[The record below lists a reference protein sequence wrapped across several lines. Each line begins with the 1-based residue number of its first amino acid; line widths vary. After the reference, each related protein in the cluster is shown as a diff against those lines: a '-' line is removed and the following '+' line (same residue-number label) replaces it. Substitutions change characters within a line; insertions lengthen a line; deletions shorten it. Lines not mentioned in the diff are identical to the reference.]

1 MVFYILGILLG
12 VLLAI
17 TAGIVVKG
25 LVKFPFD
32 VLIEW
37 VKPDYSDENSILGL
51 LLDHNSWLGIIL
63 LFIQYGT
70 VIVSFLYLYW
80 WWSDFYWV

>member
-17 TAGIVVKG
+17 TAGIVVKA